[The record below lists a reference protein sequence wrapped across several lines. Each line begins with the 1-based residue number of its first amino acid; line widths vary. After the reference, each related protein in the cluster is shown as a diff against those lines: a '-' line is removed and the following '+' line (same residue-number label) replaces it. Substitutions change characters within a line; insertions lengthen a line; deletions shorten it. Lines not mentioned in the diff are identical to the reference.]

1 MTLLLPLIAAAVA
14 SAYLALRYR
23 LGEVHAGWLY
33 LPPIVTTTV
42 WLRIVRQAGEL
53 ARAAVLVDGVIAA
66 AYLTTL
72 ACLGES
78 AGWRTWAGLALV
90 VAGIGVA
97 R

>member
-1 MTLLLPLIAAAVA
+1 MPLLLLIGAAVA
-14 SAYLALRYR
+14 SAYLAFRYR

-42 WLRIVRQAGEL
+42 WLRVVRQAQDL

-66 AYLTTL
+66 VYLVTL

-78 AGWRTWAGLALV
+78 AGWRTWAGMALI